1 MKKTTA
7 ITIAALTA
15 LSTAALAG
23 EGGGTDDIVLGDGN
37 STATFDNSTGQYSW
51 IVDGAEQLYAQEFYF
66 RLAGYNDEVNVNTL
80 TLLGQAINDTNTFTD
95 DRYDSISTLW
105 GDSASGLEIETT
117 FTLRGGTD
125 GSGVSD
131 LAEQISLTNNGN
143 ETIVLSFFQYVDFD
157 LGDDSSDDSGM
168 IVDGN
173 IAQQADD
180 EFYLSETVVT
190 PAPHAFQ
197 MGDYEDMS
205 ELWDNGVVDD
215 LNGDSS
221 YEGDVAWAFQ
231 WNITL
236 EVGDSFLISKDK
248 SIVPAPGSLALLA
261 GAGLLST
268 RRRRA

>member
-23 EGGGTDDIVLGDGN
+23 EGGTDGLVLGDGN
-37 STATFDNSTGQYSW
+37 STASFDNTTGQYSW
-51 IVDGAEQLYAQEFYF
+51 IVDGEDQLYAQEFYF
-66 RLAGYNDEVNVNTL
+66 RLAGYNDEVNINTL
-80 TLLGQAINDTNTFTD
+80 SLLGQALTDTNTFTD

-117 FTLRGGTD
+117 FTLRGGAD
-125 GSGVSD
+125 GSGLSD

-143 ETIVLSFFQYVDFD
+143 ETIVISFFQYVDFD
-157 LGDDSSDDSGM
+157 LGDDSGDDFGM

-180 EFYLSETVVT
+180 DFYLSETVVT

-197 MGDYEDMS
+197 MGSYTEMS
-205 ELWDNGVVDD
+205 DLWENGMIDD

-236 EVGDSFLISKDK
+236 EVGESFLISKNK

-261 GAGLLST
+261 GAGLIST

>member
-1 MKKTTA
+1 MNKTTA
-7 ITIAALTA
+7 ITLAALTA
-15 LSTAALAG
+15 LTTTAIAG
-23 EGGGTDDIVLGDGN
+23 EGGGDGIELGDGN
-37 STATFDNSTGQYSW
+37 STATFDNESGQYSW
-51 IVDGAEQLYAQEFYF
+51 IVDGEEQLYAQEFYF
-66 RLAGYNDEVNVNTL
+66 RLAGYNDEVNINTL
-80 TLLGQAINDTNTFTD
+80 TLLGQAITDTNTFSD
-95 DRYDSISTLW
+95 DRVDSISSLW

-168 IVDGN
+168 ILDGN

-180 EFYLSETVVT
+180 DFYLSETVVT
-190 PAPHAFQ
+190 PMPDAFQ
-197 MGDYEDMS
+197 MGSYTEMS
-205 ELWDNGVVDD
+205 DLWENGVVDD
-215 LNGDSS
+215 LNGNSS

-261 GAGLLST
+261 GAGLLSS